1 MSDKQIVLVAARH
14 GQTALNKNHCFRGTA
29 NPPLDETGFKQANTA
44 GHYLKGIE
52 LGEVYASPKTRATQT
67 ADAIIRQIGSEC
79 YETIDDLMALD
90 VGEFSGQPKS
100 PENVAKIE
108 QYINTPQL
116 SIPGGESL
124 DEFRGRVRPLFIE
137 ALNKWQKTGLPCL
150 FVVHSS
156 IIHELGQMFNDD
168 HHSARVEPGGVSV
181 VYLDDGELHAE
192 PIFRPLQKSGNK
204 VDTIS

>member
-1 MSDKQIVLVAARH
+1 MSDKQIVLVAVRH
-14 GQTALNKNHCFRGTA
+14 GQTALNKNHCFRGSS

-124 DEFRGRVRPLFIE
+124 DEFRG
-137 ALNKWQKTGLPCL
+137 
-150 FVVHSS
+150 
-156 IIHELGQMFNDD
+156 
-168 HHSARVEPGGVSV
+168 
-181 VYLDDGELHAE
+181 
-192 PIFRPLQKSGNK
+192 
-204 VDTIS
+204 